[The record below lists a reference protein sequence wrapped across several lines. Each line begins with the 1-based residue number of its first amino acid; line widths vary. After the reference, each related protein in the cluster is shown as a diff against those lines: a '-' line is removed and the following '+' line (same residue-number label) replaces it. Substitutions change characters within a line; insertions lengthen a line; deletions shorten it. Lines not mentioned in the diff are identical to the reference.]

1 MAARAGDRRSGG
13 DGRAVL
19 SALDLDGAEAEV
31 SLNNPEASA
40 LVSTYR
46 SVVPAG
52 ARRRIVRRVPGPL
65 RTSVKR
71 SLASADAVRSAVAV
85 RALGGNRKG
94 GRHTSAGRMRVVRV
108 AGKHVRALEVPGA
121 TAWAARARNL
131 HLLVSALE
139 EAGIDY
145 FCVRGTAS
153 QIPCVA
159 VPARQRAE
167 LEAVLQVMS
176 DELSGYVGPVSAGPM
191 RPGAAPAS
199 WRALRGQQVLRVAWF
214 VCDPTGNLV
223 FGRESGCDIEL
234 WAERD
239 GQLVAPRPNRVV
251 TEIPADAGR
260 CWAEQKRFSPVP
272 AVYTTGHARTQ
283 PEFVAALPDDHLFPI
298 DVVYTWVDDSDPLW
312 RAHRDAVRRQLT
324 GAPGGDLHEQ
334 AANDA
339 RYTSRDELRYS
350 LRSIH
355 QYAPWVRNIFLVT
368 AGQVP
373 SWLNTDFPGIR
384 VVDHREIFSDPA
396 ALPTFN
402 SHAIESQLHHI
413 PELSEH
419 FLYLNDDVFFGRPV
433 QPGQFFHPN
442 GLTKFFQS
450 KALIPSGR
458 ASTEDLPVNAAGKN
472 SRGLIAQQFG
482 TVISQKMKHTPH
494 ALRRSILAE
503 IEHVYNRAHW
513 TTQHSRFRSPRD
525 VPIASS
531 LHHYYAYQSARATV
545 GDIRYVYIDLADE
558 PAQRRLN
565 SLLARR
571 NFDTFCM
578 NDTVTAADPEAQSRM
593 VERFLEAYFPVPS
606 LFETASGIVSPRS
619 APRATELGHARS

>member
-1 MAARAGDRRSGG
+1 M
-13 DGRAVL
+13 
-19 SALDLDGAEAEV
+19 
-31 SLNNPEASA
+31 
-40 LVSTYR
+40 
-46 SVVPAG
+46 VPVG
-52 ARRRIVRRVPGPL
+52 ARRRIVRRVPGGL

-71 SLASADAVRSAVAV
+71 SLASADAVRSAVVV
-85 RALGGNRKG
+85 RALGGNRKA
-94 GRHTSAGRMRVVRV
+94 GRHTPGTRARVVRL
-108 AGKHVRALEVPGA
+108 AGRHLRAVEVLGA

-131 HLLVSALE
+131 HIVVSLLE

-145 FCVRGTAS
+145 FCVRGTGS
-153 QIPCVA
+153 LVPCVA
-159 VPARQRAE
+159 VPARHRAE
-167 LEAVLQVMS
+167 AE
-176 DELSGYVGPVSAGPM
+176 ELLRLACEHNPGYLGTGNEGQL
-191 RPGAAPAS
+191 RPGSAPAA
-199 WRALRGQQVLRVAWF
+199 WRSLRAHGVLRLTWV
-214 VCDPTGNLV
+214 VCDPTGHLV
-223 FGRESGCDIEL
+223 FGPEYGCDLEF
-234 WAERD
+234 WTERD
-239 GQLVAPRPNRVV
+239 GRLVAPRPNKVV

-260 CWAEQKRFSPVP
+260 CRLEQNRFSAVP
-272 AVYTTGHARTQ
+272 AVYSTGHARTL
-283 PEFVAALPDDHLFPI
+283 PEFAAALPDDHLFPI
-298 DVVYTWVDDSDPLW
+298 DVVYTWVDDSDPEW
-312 RAHRDAVRRQLT
+312 RASRNLARHELT
-324 GAPGGDLHEQ
+324 GAQGTGLHEQ

-339 RYTSRDELRYS
+339 RYTSRDELKYS

-384 VVDHREIFSDPA
+384 VVDHREIFSDPR

-413 PELSEH
+413 PELAEH

-433 QPGQFFHPN
+433 QPGQFFHAN

-503 IEHVYNRAHW
+503 IEQVYDKAHRV
-513 TTQHSRFRSPRD
+513 TQHSRFRSPSD

-545 GDIRYVYIDLADE
+545 GDIRYVYIDLADNL
-558 PAQRRLN
+558 AQRRLN
-565 SLLARR
+565 NLLARR

-578 NDTVTAADPEAQSRM
+578 NDTVTARDPEAQSRM
-593 VERFLEAYFPVPS
+593 VADFLDAYLPVPS
-606 LFETASGIVSPRS
+606 PFETASGIV
-619 APRATELGHARS
+619 APRRPAEQGARVAELGHAGP

>member
-1 MAARAGDRRSGG
+1 M
-13 DGRAVL
+13 
-19 SALDLDGAEAEV
+19 
-31 SLNNPEASA
+31 
-40 LVSTYR
+40 
-46 SVVPAG
+46 
-52 ARRRIVRRVPGPL
+52 
-65 RTSVKR
+65 KR

-85 RALGGNRKG
+85 RALGGRKA
-94 GRHTSAGRMRVVRV
+94 GRHATADRMRVVRV
-108 AGKHVRALEVPGA
+108 AGKHIRAVEVPGA
-121 TAWAARARNL
+121 TAWAAKARNF
-131 HLLVSALE
+131 HLLVMALE
-139 EAGIDY
+139 EAEIDY
-145 FCVRGTAS
+145 FCVRGTSSAT
-153 QIPCVA
+153 PCVA
-159 VPARQRAE
+159 VPAGQRAD
-167 LEAVLQVMS
+167 LEAVLQAMCG
-176 DELSGYVGPVSAGPM
+176 ELPGYVGPVSAAQL
-191 RPGAAPAS
+191 RPGDAPAS
-199 WRALRGQQVLRVAWF
+199 WRVLRGHRVLRIAWP

-223 FGRESGCDIEL
+223 FGREYGSDIEL
-234 WAERD
+234 WVEQD
-239 GQLVAPRPNRVV
+239 GDLVAPRPNRVV

-272 AVYTTGHARTQ
+272 AVYTTGHARTL

-298 DVVYTWVDDSDPLW
+298 DVVYTWVDDSDPVW
-312 RAHRDAVRRQLT
+312 AASRDSARRQLT
-324 GAPGGDLHEQ
+324 GASGSGLHEQ
-334 AANDA
+334 AANDS

-373 SWLNTDFPGIR
+373 SWLNTHFPGIR
-384 VVDHREIFSDPA
+384 VVDHREIFSDPT

-413 PELSEH
+413 PDLSEH

-442 GLTKFFQS
+442 GLSKFFQS

-494 ALRRSILAE
+494 ALRRSILGE
-503 IEHVYNRAHW
+503 IEQVYAKAHRV
-513 TTQHSRFRSPRD
+513 TQHSRFRSPAD

-531 LHHYYAYQSARATV
+531 LHHYYAYHSARATIA
-545 GDIRYVYIDLADE
+545 DIRYQYVDLADE
-558 PAQRRLN
+558 LAQRRLD

-578 NDTVTAADPEAQSRM
+578 NDTVTSGDPETQSRM
-593 VERFLEAYFPVPS
+593 VQRFLDAYFPVPS
-606 LFETASGIVSPRS
+606 PFELSSGIVAPQPQPRVG
-619 APRATELGHARS
+619 ELGRVGV

>member
-1 MAARAGDRRSGG
+1 M
-13 DGRAVL
+13 
-19 SALDLDGAEAEV
+19 

-46 SVVPAG
+46 SLVPVG
-52 ARRRIVRRVPGPL
+52 ARRRIVRRVPVPL

-71 SLASADAVRSAVAV
+71 SLASADAVRSAVVV

-94 GRHTSAGRMRVVRV
+94 RKHTSAGRIRIVRV
-108 AGKHVRALEVPGA
+108 AGKHIRAMEVPGA

-131 HLLVSALE
+131 HIVVSVLG
-139 EAGIDY
+139 EAGIDH

-153 QIPCVA
+153 PTPCVA
-159 VPARQRAE
+159 VPAGRRAE
-167 LEAVLQVMS
+167 VEEVLRLLCQES
-176 DELSGYVGPVSAGPM
+176 PGYVGTVSPGQM
-191 RPGAAPAS
+191 RPGASAAS
-199 WRALRGQQVLRVAWF
+199 WRALRGQRVLRVAWN

-223 FGRESGCDIEL
+223 FGRESGCDIEF

-251 TEIPADAGR
+251 TEVPVDAGR

-272 AVYTTGHARTQ
+272 AAYTTGHARTL

-298 DVVYTWVDDSDPLW
+298 DVVYTWVDDTDPVW
-312 RAHRDAVRRQLT
+312 RARRDAARGRLT
-324 GAPGGDLHEQ
+324 GAPGNALHEQ
-334 AANDA
+334 AANDS

-350 LRSIH
+350 LRSLH

-373 SWLNTDFPGIR
+373 AWLNTDFPGIR
-384 VVDHREIFSDPA
+384 VVDHREIFSEPD

-413 PELSEH
+413 PDLAEH

-433 QPGQFFHPN
+433 QPAHFFHPN

-494 ALRRSILAE
+494 ALRRSVLAE
-503 IEHVYNRAHW
+503 IEQVYAQAHRV
-513 TTQHSRFRSPRD
+513 TRHSRFRSPND

-531 LHHYYAYQSARATV
+531 LHHYYAYHSARATV
-545 GDIRYVYIDLADE
+545 GDIRYVYVDLADDL
-558 PAQRRLN
+558 AQRRLDT
-565 SLLARR
+565 LLARR

-578 NDTVTAADPEAQSRM
+578 NDTITAADPEAQSRM
-593 VERFLEAYFPVPS
+593 VENFLNAYFPVPS
-606 LFETASGIVSPRS
+606 PYETASGIV
-619 APRATELGHARS
+619 APRRPARVAELGRAGS

>member
-1 MAARAGDRRSGG
+1 M
-13 DGRAVL
+13 
-19 SALDLDGAEAEV
+19 V

-46 SVVPAG
+46 SLVPVG
-52 ARRRIVRRVPGPL
+52 ARRRIVRRVPGSL
-65 RTSVKR
+65 RSSVKR
-71 SLASADAVRSAVAV
+71 SLASADAVRSAVV
-85 RALGGNRKG
+85 VQALGGNRKAG
-94 GRHTSAGRMRVVRV
+94 KHTSDLPVRVVRA
-108 AGKHVRALEVPGA
+108 AGRHLRAVEVPGA

-131 HLLVSALE
+131 HMLVSFLE

-145 FCVRGTAS
+145 FCVRGTGSPA
-153 QIPCVA
+153 PCVA
-159 VPARQRAE
+159 VPARWRADVEE
-167 LEAVLQVMS
+167 LLRLACA
-176 DELSGYVGPVSAGPM
+176 DNPGYVGAGAQGQP
-191 RPGAAPAS
+191 RPGASPAC
-199 WRALRGQQVLRVAWF
+199 WRALRGRSVLRVTWV
-214 VCDPTGNLV
+214 VCDPTGHLV
-223 FGRESGCDIEL
+223 FGPEYGCDLEF
-234 WAERD
+234 WAEQD
-239 GQLVAPRPNRVV
+239 GRLVAPRPNKVV
-251 TEIPADAGR
+251 TDIPADAGR
-260 CWAEQKRFSPVP
+260 CQVEQKRFSPVP
-272 AVYTTGHARTQ
+272 AIYSTGHARTL
-283 PEFVAALPDDHLFPI
+283 PEFAAALPDDHLFPI
-298 DVVYTWVDDSDPLW
+298 DVVYTWVDDSDPEW
-312 RAHRDAVRRQLT
+312 RASRDTARWQLT
-324 GAPGGDLHEQ
+324 GASGGGLHEQ

-373 SWLNTDFPGIR
+373 SWLNTEFPGLR
-384 VVDHREIFSDPA
+384 VVDHREIFSDPG

-413 PELSEH
+413 PELAEH

-433 QPGQFFHPN
+433 QPGQFFHAN

-494 ALRRSILAE
+494 VLRRSVLAE
-503 IEHVYNRAHW
+503 IEQVYAKAHW
-513 TTQHSRFRSPRD
+513 VTQHSRFRSPSD

-531 LHHYYAYQSARATV
+531 LHHYYAYHSARATV
-545 GDIRYVYIDLADE
+545 GDIRYVYIDLADDL
-558 PAQRRLN
+558 AQRRLN
-565 SLLARR
+565 NLLARR

-578 NDTVTAADPEAQSRM
+578 NDTVTARDPETQSRM
-593 VERFLEAYFPVPS
+593 VADFLNAYFPVPS
-606 LFETASGIVSPRS
+606 PFEKGSGIAVPRRS
-619 APRATELGHARS
+619 ARSAERLAELGHAGT

>member
-1 MAARAGDRRSGG
+1 M
-13 DGRAVL
+13 
-19 SALDLDGAEAEV
+19 
-31 SLNNPEASA
+31 
-40 LVSTYR
+40 STYR
-46 SVVPAG
+46 SVVPVG
-52 ARRRIVRRVPGPL
+52 ARRRIVRRVPSPL

-71 SLASADAVRSAVAV
+71 SLASADAMRSAVAV
-85 RALGGNRKG
+85 RALGGSRKG
-94 GRHTSAGRMRVVRV
+94 GRHTSVGRIRVVRI

-121 TAWAARARNL
+121 TAWAAQARNL
-131 HLLVSALE
+131 HLLVSVLD

-145 FCVRGTAS
+145 FCMRGTS
-153 QIPCVA
+153 SPVPCVA

-167 LEAVLQVMS
+167 LETVLRIMCE
-176 DELSGYVGPVSAGPM
+176 ELPGYVGTVSPGQL
-191 RPGAAPAS
+191 RPGAAAAS
-199 WRALRGQQVLRVAWF
+199 WRALRGQDVLRVAWL

-223 FGRESGCDIEL
+223 FGRELGCDIEF

-260 CWAEQKRFSPVP
+260 CWADQKRFSPVP
-272 AVYTTGHARTQ
+272 AIYTTGHAKTV

-298 DVVYTWVDDSDPLW
+298 DVVYTWVDDSDPVW
-312 RAHRDAVRRQLT
+312 AARKDAVRRQLT
-324 GAPGGDLHEQ
+324 GAPSGALHEQ
-334 AANDA
+334 AANDS

-384 VVDHREIFSDPA
+384 VVDHREIFSDPT

-413 PELSEH
+413 RELSEH

-494 ALRRSILAE
+494 VLRRSILAE
-503 IEHVYNRAHW
+503 IEQVYDKAHRV
-513 TTQHSRFRSPRD
+513 TQHSRFRSPAD

-531 LHHYYAYQSARATV
+531 LHHYYAFQSARATV
-545 GDIRYVYIDLADE
+545 GDIRYVYVDLADAL
-558 PAQRRLN
+558 AQRRLN
-565 SLLARR
+565 NLLARR

-606 LFETASGIVSPRS
+606 PFEKTSGIV
-619 APRATELGHARS
+619 APRPQLRVSTRGRVGS

>member
-1 MAARAGDRRSGG
+1 MS
-13 DGRAVL
+13 
-19 SALDLDGAEAEV
+19 LD
-31 SLNNPEASA
+31 NPEASA

-46 SVVPAG
+46 SLVPVG
-52 ARRRIVRRVPGPL
+52 ARRRIVQRVPGPV

-85 RALGGNRKG
+85 RALGGNRKVGKHTPG
-94 GRHTSAGRMRVVRV
+94 GQLRVVRV
-108 AGKHVRALEVPGA
+108 GGRHLRAVAVAGA
-121 TAWAARARNL
+121 TAWAVRARNL
-131 HLLVSALE
+131 DILLSLLE
-139 EAGIDY
+139 EAGIDH
-145 FCVRGTAS
+145 FCVRGNSSAM
-153 QIPCVA
+153 PCVA
-159 VPARQRAE
+159 VPARLRTEVEE
-167 LEAVLQVMS
+167 LLQLA
-176 DELSGYVGPVSAGPM
+176 DADNPGYVSATSPLQL
-191 RPGAAPAS
+191 RPGAVPAS
-199 WRALRGQQVLRVAWF
+199 WRSLRAQRVLRVAWV

-223 FGRESGCDIEL
+223 FAGESGCDIEF
-234 WAERD
+234 WSEQD
-239 GQLVAPRPNRVV
+239 GYLVAPRPNKVV
-251 TEIPADAGR
+251 TEVPVDAGR
-260 CWAEQKRFSPVP
+260 CFAEQKRFSPVP
-272 AVYTTGHARTQ
+272 LVYTTGHARTL
-283 PEFVAALPDDHLFPI
+283 PEFAAALPDDHLFPI
-298 DVVYTWVDDSDPLW
+298 DVVYTWVDDSDPAW
-312 RAHRDAVRRQLT
+312 RASRDTARRQLT
-324 GAPGGDLHEQ
+324 SAPDTGLHEQ

-384 VVDHREIFSDPA
+384 VVDHREIFSDPR

-494 ALRRSILAE
+494 VLRRSVLAE
-503 IEHVYNRAHW
+503 IEQVYAQAHRV
-513 TTQHSRFRSPRD
+513 TQHSRFRAPSD

-545 GDIRYVYIDLADE
+545 GDIRYVYVDLADAL
-558 PAQRRLN
+558 AQRRLN
-565 SLLARR
+565 TLLARR

-578 NDTVTAADPEAQSRM
+578 NDTVTAADPEAQSQM
-593 VERFLEAYFPVPS
+593 VARFLDAYFPVPS
-606 LFETASGIVSPRS
+606 RFERASGIV
-619 APRATELGHARS
+619 APRPQRQIDEAGHVRS

>member
-1 MAARAGDRRSGG
+1 M
-13 DGRAVL
+13 
-19 SALDLDGAEAEV
+19 

-46 SVVPAG
+46 SLVPLG
-52 ARRRIVRRVPGPL
+52 ARRRIVRRVPHPL
-65 RTSVKR
+65 RSSVKR

-85 RALGGNRKG
+85 RALGGQGRG
-94 GRHTSAGRMRVVRV
+94 GRRAGAGIRVVRV
-108 AGKHVRALEVPGA
+108 AGKHVRAVEVPGA

-131 HLLVSALE
+131 HILVSALE

-145 FCVRGTAS
+145 FCVRGHAS
-153 QIPCVA
+153 LTPAVA
-159 VPARQRAE
+159 VPARRRAE
-167 LEAVLQVMS
+167 LEALLRVVG
-176 DELSGYVGPVSAGPM
+176 EEGAGYAGPVSGGPM
-191 RPGAAPAS
+191 RPGGAVAT
-199 WRALRGQQVLRVAWF
+199 WRALRGEGVVRVAWN
-214 VCDPTGNLV
+214 VCDPSGHLV
-223 FGRESGCDIEL
+223 FGRESGCDIEF

-239 GQLVAPRPNRVV
+239 GQLVAPRPNRVM
-251 TEIPADAGR
+251 TEVPLDAGR
-260 CWAEQKRFSPVP
+260 CWAEQKRFSAVP
-272 AVYTTGHARTQ
+272 AVYSTGHARTL
-283 PEFVAALPDDHLFPI
+283 PEFVAALPEDHLFPI
-298 DVVYTWVDDSDPLW
+298 DVVYTWVDDSDPVW
-312 RAHRDAVRRQLT
+312 RANRDALRGRQAT
-324 GAPGGDLHEQ
+324 APGGALHEQ

-355 QYAPWVRNIFLVT
+355 QYAPWVRHIFLVT

-384 VVDHREIFSDPA
+384 VVDHREIFSDPN

-413 PELSEH
+413 PDLSEH

-433 QPGQFFHPN
+433 QPGQFFHAN

-458 ASTEDLPVNAAGKN
+458 AGAEDLPVNAAGRN

-494 ALRRSILAE
+494 ALRRSVLTE
-503 IEHVYNRAHW
+503 IEQIYAKAHRV
-513 TTQHSRFRSPRD
+513 TQHSRFRSPSD

-531 LHHYYAYQSARATV
+531 LHHYYAFHSARATV
-545 GDIRYVYIDLADE
+545 GDIRYVYVDLADAL
-558 PAQRRLN
+558 AQRRLDN
-565 SLLARR
+565 LLARR

-578 NDTVTAADPEAQSRM
+578 NDTVTAADPDAQSRM
-593 VERFLEAYFPVPS
+593 VKNFLEAYFPVLSP
-606 LFETASGIVSPRS
+606 FEKDSGIRLPEDPPPSP
-619 APRATELGHARS
+619 PHLRADERTSGPGRLGR

>member
-1 MAARAGDRRSGG
+1 M
-13 DGRAVL
+13 
-19 SALDLDGAEAEV
+19 V
-31 SLNNPEASA
+31 SLNNPEASG

-46 SVVPAG
+46 SLVPTG
-52 ARRRIVRRVPGPL
+52 ARRRIAGRVPHPV

-71 SLASADAVRSAVAV
+71 SLASVDAVRSAVVV
-85 RALGGNRKG
+85 RALGGGRRG
-94 GRHTSAGRMRVVRV
+94 GGTSDGQLRVVR
-108 AGKHVRALEVPGA
+108 ANGRHVRAMEVEGA

-131 HLLVSALE
+131 HIVVSVLE

-153 QIPCVA
+153 LTPCVA
-159 VPARQRAE
+159 VPERLRAE
-167 LEAVLQVMS
+167 AESVLRAVC
-176 DELSGYVGPVSAGPM
+176 EEGAGYVGTAGAGPM
-191 RPGAAPAS
+191 RPGAAAAS
-199 WRALRGQQVLRVAWF
+199 WRALRGQRVLRVAWN

-223 FGRESGCDIEL
+223 FGRESGCDLEF
-234 WAERD
+234 WSEQD
-239 GQLVAPRPNRVV
+239 GRLIAPRPNRVV
-251 TEIPADAGR
+251 TEVPVDRGR
-260 CWAEQKRFSPVP
+260 CWVEQKRFSTVP
-272 AVYTTGHARTQ
+272 AVYDTGHARTL
-283 PEFVAALPDDHLFPI
+283 PEFAAALPEDHLFPI
-298 DVVYTWVDDSDPLW
+298 DVVYTWVDDSDPVW
-312 RAHRDAVRRQLT
+312 RASRDAARGRL
-324 GAPGGDLHEQ
+324 GADGGGALHEQ

-355 QYAPWVRNIFLVT
+355 QYAPWVRHIFLVT

-373 SWLNTDFPGIR
+373 AWLNTDFPGIR
-384 VVDHREIFSDPA
+384 VVDHREIFSDPH

-413 PELSEH
+413 PDLSEH

-433 QPGQFFHPN
+433 QPGHFFHPN

-450 KALIPSGR
+450 KALIPSGH
-458 ASTEDLPVNAAGKN
+458 ADTADLPVNAAGKN
-472 SRGLIAQQFG
+472 SRGLIAQRFG

-494 ALRRSILAE
+494 ALRRSVLAE
-503 IEHVYNRAHW
+503 IEQVYAKAHW
-513 TTQHSRFRSPRD
+513 VTQHARFRSPHD

-531 LHHYYAYQSARATV
+531 LHHYYAYHSARATI
-545 GDIRYVYIDLADE
+545 GDIRYVYVDLADAL
-558 PAQRRLN
+558 AQRRLD

-593 VERFLEAYFPVPS
+593 VADFLESYFPVPS
-606 LFETASGIVSPRS
+606 PYEATTGIP
-619 APRATELGHARS
+619 APREGRRAAQLERAGS

>member
-1 MAARAGDRRSGG
+1 M
-13 DGRAVL
+13 
-19 SALDLDGAEAEV
+19 

-46 SVVPAG
+46 SLVPVG
-52 ARRRIVRRVPGPL
+52 ARRRIVRRVPSPL

-71 SLASADAVRSAVAV
+71 SLASADAVRSAMVV
-85 RALGGNRKG
+85 RALGGQRPG
-94 GRHTSAGRMRVVRV
+94 GRHTLAGTVRIV
-108 AGKHVRALEVPGA
+108 RAGGRHVRALEVPGA

-131 HLLVSALE
+131 HILVSVLD

-153 QIPCVA
+153 NTPTVA
-159 VPARQRAE
+159 VSVRRRAE
-167 LEAVLQVMS
+167 LETVLRIVCE
-176 DELSGYVGPVSAGPM
+176 DGAGYVGTVSPGQA
-191 RPGAAPAS
+191 RPGAAAAS
-199 WRALRGQQVLRVAWF
+199 WRALRGQRVVRVAWN
-214 VCDPTGNLV
+214 VCDPSGNLV
-223 FGRESGCDIEL
+223 FGHESGCDIEF
-234 WAERD
+234 WSEQD
-239 GQLVAPRPNRVV
+239 GQLVAPRPNRVM
-251 TEIPADAGR
+251 TEVPVDAGR
-260 CWAEQKRFSPVP
+260 CQAEQKRFSVVP
-272 AVYTTGHARTQ
+272 PAYGTGHARTL

-298 DVVYTWVDDSDPLW
+298 DVVYTWVDDSDPHW
-312 RAHRDAVRRQLT
+312 RASRDALRGQLT
-324 GAPGGDLHEQ
+324 GAAGGALHAQ
-334 AANDA
+334 AANDS
-339 RYTSRDELRYS
+339 RYTSRDELKYS

-373 SWLNTDFPGIR
+373 SWLNTEFPGLR
-384 VVDHREIFSDPA
+384 VVDHREIFADPY

-433 QPGQFFHPN
+433 QPGHFFHPN

-458 ASTEDLPVNAAGKN
+458 AATEDLPVDAAGRN

-494 ALRRSILAE
+494 ALRRSVLAE
-503 IEHVYNRAHW
+503 IEQIYAKAHRV
-513 TTQHSRFRSPRD
+513 TQHSRFRSPGD

-545 GDIRYVYIDLADE
+545 GDIRYVYVDLADE
-558 PAQRRLN
+558 QAQRRLDN
-565 SLLARR
+565 LLARR

-578 NDTVTAADPEAQSRM
+578 NDTVTADDPEAQSRM
-593 VERFLEAYFPVPS
+593 VARFLEAYFPVLSPY
-606 LFETASGIVSPRS
+606 ETDSGIT
-619 APRATELGHARS
+619 APLPSQARVAQLGRVGS

>member
-1 MAARAGDRRSGG
+1 M
-13 DGRAVL
+13 
-19 SALDLDGAEAEV
+19 V

-46 SVVPAG
+46 SLVPAG
-52 ARRRIVRRVPGPL
+52 ARRRIVRRVPGTL

-71 SLASADAVRSAVAV
+71 SLASADAVRSAVVV
-85 RALGGNRKG
+85 RALGGNRKA
-94 GRHTSAGRMRVVRV
+94 GRHTSDLPVRVVRV
-108 AGKHVRALEVPGA
+108 AGRHLRAVEVPGA

-131 HLLVSALE
+131 HILVSLLE
-139 EAGIDY
+139 EAGIDH
-145 FCVRGTAS
+145 FCVRGTGS
-153 QIPCVA
+153 PVPCVA
-159 VPARQRAE
+159 VPERWRADVE
-167 LEAVLQVMS
+167 DLLQVACAHNP
-176 DELSGYVGPVSAGPM
+176 GYLGAGPQGQV
-191 RPGAAPAS
+191 RPGTAPAA
-199 WRALRGQQVLRVAWF
+199 WRALRGQRVLRMTWV

-223 FGRESGCDIEL
+223 FGPEYGCDIEF

-239 GQLVAPRPNRVV
+239 GQLTAPRPNKVV
-251 TEIPADAGR
+251 TEIPVDAGR
-260 CWAEQKRFSPVP
+260 CWAEQNRFSPVP
-272 AVYTTGHARTQ
+272 AVYSTGHTRTL
-283 PEFVAALPDDHLFPI
+283 PEFAAALPDDHLFPI
-298 DVVYTWVDDSDPLW
+298 DVVYTWVDDSDPAW
-312 RAHRDAVRRQLT
+312 RASRDAARGRLT
-324 GAPGGDLHEQ
+324 GAPDGSLHEQ

-373 SWLNTDFPGIR
+373 SWLNTDFPGLR
-384 VVDHREIFSDPA
+384 VVDHREIFSDPG

-413 PELSEH
+413 PDLAEH

-433 QPGQFFHPN
+433 QPGQFFHAN

-458 ASTEDLPVNAAGKN
+458 ASNGDLPVNAAGKN

-494 ALRRSILAE
+494 ALRRSVLAE
-503 IEHVYNRAHW
+503 IEQVYAKAHRV
-513 TTQHSRFRSPRD
+513 TQHSRFRSPND

-545 GDIRYVYIDLADE
+545 GDIRYVYIDLADDL
-558 PAQRRLN
+558 AQRRLDN
-565 SLLARR
+565 LLARR

-578 NDTVTAADPEAQSRM
+578 NDTVTAADPAAQSRM
-593 VERFLEAYFPVPS
+593 VAAFLDAYLPVPS
-606 LFETASGIVSPRS
+606 PFETSSGIA
-619 APRATELGHARS
+619 APRRPAAPAEHQHLAELGYAAT

>member
-1 MAARAGDRRSGG
+1 M
-13 DGRAVL
+13 
-19 SALDLDGAEAEV
+19 

-46 SVVPAG
+46 SLVPLG
-52 ARRRIVRRVPGPL
+52 ARRRIVRRVPHPL
-65 RTSVKR
+65 RSSVKR
-71 SLASADAVRSAVAV
+71 SLASADAVRSAVVV
-85 RALGGNRKG
+85 RALGGQGRG
-94 GRHTSAGRMRVVRV
+94 GPRAGDRIRVVRV
-108 AGKHVRALEVPGA
+108 AGKHVRAVEVPGA

-131 HLLVSALE
+131 HVLVSVLE

-145 FCVRGTAS
+145 FCVRGQSSLTPS
-153 QIPCVA
+153 VA

-167 LEAVLQVMS
+167 LEALLRVVS
-176 DELSGYVGPVSAGPM
+176 EEGAGYAGAVPAGPM
-191 RPGAAPAS
+191 RPGGAVAT
-199 WRALRGQQVLRVAWF
+199 WRALRGQSVVRVAWI
-214 VCDPTGNLV
+214 VCDPSGNLV
-223 FGRESGCDIEL
+223 FGRESGCDIEF
-234 WAERD
+234 WAEQD
-239 GQLVAPRPNRVV
+239 GRLVAPRPNRVM
-251 TEIPADAGR
+251 TEVSVDAGR
-260 CWAEQKRFSPVP
+260 CWAEQKRFSAVP
-272 AVYTTGHARTQ
+272 AVYSTGHARTL
-283 PEFVAALPDDHLFPI
+283 PEFVAALPEDHLFPI
-298 DVVYTWVDDSDPLW
+298 DVVYTWVDDSDPVW
-312 RAHRDAVRRQLT
+312 RANRDALRGRLT
-324 GAPGGDLHEQ
+324 TAPGGALHEQ

-384 VVDHREIFSDPA
+384 VVDHREIFSDPY

-413 PELSEH
+413 RDLSEH

-433 QPGQFFHPN
+433 QPGHFFHPN

-458 ASTEDLPVNAAGKN
+458 AGDEDLPVNAAGRN

-494 ALRRSILAE
+494 ALRRSVLTE
-503 IEHVYNRAHW
+503 IEQIYAKAHRV
-513 TTQHSRFRSPRD
+513 TQHSRFRSPSD

-531 LHHYYAYQSARATV
+531 LHHYYAYHSARATV
-545 GDIRYVYIDLADE
+545 GDIRYVYVDLADTL
-558 PAQRRLN
+558 AQRRLDN
-565 SLLARR
+565 LLARR

-578 NDTVTAADPEAQSRM
+578 NDTVTAADPDAQGRM
-593 VERFLEAYFPVPS
+593 VKNFLEAYFPVLSP
-606 LFETASGIVSPRS
+606 FEKDSGIHLPDDPHP
-619 APRATELGHARS
+619 APQHPRADERATGPGRLGR

>member
-1 MAARAGDRRSGG
+1 MVRKQ
-13 DGRAVL
+13 
-19 SALDLDGAEAEV
+19 V

-46 SVVPAG
+46 SLVPVT
-52 ARRRIVRRVPGPL
+52 ARRRIVRRVPNPL

-71 SLASADAVRSAVAV
+71 SLASADAVRSAMVV
-85 RALGGNRKG
+85 RALGGQRQG
-94 GRHTSAGRMRVVRV
+94 GRHTLAGNMRIVRV
-108 AGKHVRALEVPGA
+108 AGKHMRALEVPGA

-131 HLLVSALE
+131 HILVSVLD

-145 FCVRGTAS
+145 FCVRGAS
-153 QIPCVA
+153 SITPCVA
-159 VPARQRAE
+159 VPVRQRAE
-167 LEAVLQVMS
+167 LEAVLRIVCE
-176 DELSGYVGPVSAGPM
+176 DGAGYVGSVPPAQM
-191 RPGAAPAS
+191 RPGAAAAS
-199 WRALRGQQVLRVAWF
+199 WRALRGQRVVRVAWN

-223 FGRESGCDIEL
+223 FGPESGCDIEF
-234 WAERD
+234 WTEQD

-251 TEIPADAGR
+251 TEVPVDAGR
-260 CWAEQKRFSPVP
+260 CWAEQKRFSTVP
-272 AVYTTGHARTQ
+272 PAYTTGHARTL

-298 DVVYTWVDDSDPLW
+298 DVVYTWVDDSDPGW
-312 RAHRDAVRRQLT
+312 RASRDALRGQLT
-324 GAPGGDLHEQ
+324 GTPGGALHEQ
-334 AANDA
+334 AANDS
-339 RYTSRDELRYS
+339 RYTSRDELKYS

-373 SWLNTDFPGIR
+373 SWLNTEFPGIR
-384 VVDHREIFSDPA
+384 VVDHREIFSDPY

-433 QPGQFFHPN
+433 QPGHFFHPN

-494 ALRRSILAE
+494 ALRRSVLAE
-503 IEHVYNRAHW
+503 IEQIYAKAHRV
-513 TTQHSRFRSPRD
+513 TQHSRFRSPND

-531 LHHYYAYQSARATV
+531 LHHYYAYHSARATV
-545 GDIRYVYIDLADE
+545 GDIRYVYVDLADE
-558 PAQRRLN
+558 LAQRRLD

-578 NDTVTAADPEAQSRM
+578 NDTVTADDPEAQSRM
-593 VERFLEAYFPVPS
+593 VDSFLEAYFPVLSP
-606 LFETASGIVSPRS
+606 FETASGIT
-619 APRATELGHARS
+619 APRTSSAQVARVGRIGS